1 MKQIILDGKEYSLR
15 EFTEIDSGNPHWF
28 LSYIR
33 TLIDDPS
40 AMIKLKDKPSL
51 EEEEQWLDAVEAAV
65 HDSRE
70 VMILAERKGSLVG
83 IADMRQ
89 HPGRS
94 DHIAEIAISIV
105 GEQNRGIGL
114 GSALMTEL
122 IDVGLTVIKPGP
134 TILRLSVFDKNER
147 AKALYRKLG
156 FAGVAR
162 IPGQF
167 EFQGVLQ
174 DEIILLRDC

>member
-1 MKQIILDGKEYSLR
+1 
-15 EFTEIDSGNPHWF
+15 
-28 LSYIR
+28 
-33 TLIDDPS
+33 
-40 AMIKLKDKPSL
+40 
-51 EEEEQWLDAVEAAV
+51 
-65 HDSRE
+65 
-70 VMILAERKGSLVG
+70 MILAERQGSLVG

-94 DHIAEIAISIV
+94 AHIAEIAISIV